1 MSKSDILYTNALDAP
16 DLARNGWPKMRQ
28 SEIALMYSG
37 GLDSTATA
45 ILLAEKFERI
55 HLLTYKNGYGHYNHW
70 RTARRVRELNRKL
83 GDRFV
88 YTLIGTKTYFDD
100 VLVRNVVNDFK
111 EYKSGFIWCMGCK
124 MAMHMRSALYCLEHG
139 LVHMTDGSNSDTDE
153 MVEQMLISLTL
164 IRGFYNGFGV
174 EFGTPVYE
182 ATRDDS
188 RSLIG
193 KHDLKMGTKIL
204 DRHLNVQPSCV
215 AGELYYVP
223 YVLFNKKVKH
233 DESTVARFIQAKQEI
248 ARQLMRAYFEE
259 RGVDLDELLEV
270 RQGQIDA
277 LAANLADP
285 GSMAHNTA

>member
-1 MSKSDILYTNALDAP
+1 
-16 DLARNGWPKMRQ
+16 
-28 SEIALMYSG
+28 MYSG

-88 YTLIGTKTYFDD
+88 YTLIGTKAYFDD
-100 VLVRNVVNDFK
+100 VLVRTVVDDFK

-139 LVHMTDGSNSDTDE
+139 LVRMTDGSNADTDE

-188 RSLIG
+188 RTLIN
-193 KHDLKMGTKIL
+193 KHDLKMGTKIM
-204 DRHLNVQPSCV
+204 DRHLNVQPSCI

-248 ARQLMRAYFEE
+248 AKRLMRRYFDD
-259 RGVDLDELLEV
+259 RGVDLDDL
-270 RQGQIDA
+270 
-277 LAANLADP
+277 LAARSGQRARLQATKAVDEGVRAVP
-285 GSMAHNTA
+285 A

>member
-1 MSKSDILYTNALDAP
+1 
-16 DLARNGWPKMRQ
+16 
-28 SEIALMYSG
+28 MYSG

-45 ILLAEKFERI
+45 ILLAEKFDRI
-55 HLLTYKNGYGHYNHW
+55 HLVTYKNGYGHYNHR

-88 YTLIGTKTYFDD
+88 YTLMGTKTYFDE
-100 VLVRNVVNDFK
+100 VLVKNVVNDFK

-124 MAMHMRSALYCLEHG
+124 MAMHMRSALCCLEHG
-139 LVHMTDGSNSDTDE
+139 LVRMTDGSNADTDE

-164 IRGFYNGFGV
+164 IRGFYKGFGV

-182 ATRDDS
+182 ASRDDS
-188 RSLIG
+188 RTLIG

-233 DESTVARFIQAKQEI
+233 DESTVARFITAKREIAKQ
-248 ARQLMRAYFEE
+248 LMHTYFEE
-259 RGVDLDELLEV
+259 RGIDLLELLDV
-270 RQGQIDA
+270 REAQIKA
-277 LAANLADP
+277 LRTPAAEPATMSAP
-285 GSMAHNTA
+285 SIA